1 VIGARQQATTLSGSR
16 PFAETGHLR
25 YRAPTVALAS
35 GRRIERLGNAKGQGS
50 GAQNGNRA

>member
-1 VIGARQQATTLSGSR
+1 VIGARQQATTLSGNR

-25 YRAPTVALAS
+25 YRAPTAALAS

-50 GAQNGNRA
+50 GV